1 MKNPFRKKTLTPRE
15 VFIRTFLDCIAPGV
29 VKFEVDHYIFG
40 NTYRCVWALREYPAS
55 TESQAILR
63 HLGEKSGVTLRI
75 YCRQVSPGEE
85 DRIIDNANKK
95 NKLDGSDPN
104 KLRQAVEAESNLRDV
119 AELVHKMHREHE
131 PLLHCAVYLEMTADS
146 MEHLRQLQTDV
157 LTELVRCKL
166 NVDKLLLRQKQGFY
180 CASPVGYNALGRE
193 FERVLPAGSVANL
206 YPFNYSGKT
215 DPNGFYIGK
224 DKYGSNIVVD
234 FDRRDSDKTSANI
247 LILGN
252 SGQGKSYLMKLLICN
267 LLEAGKSVVSL
278 DAEHELEELCD
289 KLGGCFIDLMA
300 GEKRINVLEVRC
312 WNEDT
317 EADESAPGAFR
328 KSTLLARHI
337 SFLKDFFR
345 AYKEFSDPQLDTIEI
360 MLSKLY
366 QKWGISEETDF
377 RQLKPEDYPILS
389 DLYALIN
396 DELVNYRKGSLYT
409 RELLQEVLLGL
420 HSLCV
425 GADAPFFN
433 GHTNISDDRFLVF
446 GVGGVLTA
454 ARSLRNALLFNVL
467 AYMSDRLLTAG
478 NTVAALDELYLWLS
492 NPVAIEY
499 IRNCLKRVRKRD
511 SALMMA
517 SQNLEDFDQEGVREM
532 TKPLFAIPPH
542 QFLFNPGSIDR
553 RFYMDMLQLDE
564 AEFELIRRARRGECL
579 FKCGAERYHLKVI
592 APDHIP
598 QDWFERVQ
606 RLFKSREK
614 TVSVEKTPF
623 HGRIQ
628 CSCGAACRSK
638 RSTSA
643 RYWLCMRHDG
653 DEAACPITQIPET
666 QIQQAFLRLYYNLKH
681 QGSCILPDLIANL
694 RSIRERKFL
703 WSVDVIELNRQI
715 AELTSQNQLL
725 TTLRES
731 GCVDPDIFIS
741 KSNKLTE
748 QLRAVK
754 QAKSRILNQDGD
766 DTIPCTQELITILK
780 RGPETLHDFDGELFG
795 QLIDKVIIE
804 SNTSLR
810 FRLKNGL
817 ELRESIERTVR

>member
-1 MKNPFRKKTLTPRE
+1 MKNPFHKKEISPQE
-15 VFIRTFLDCIAPGV
+15 AFIRSFLDCIAPGV

-146 MEHLRQLQTDV
+146 MEYLRQLQTDV

-224 DKYGSNIVVD
+224 DKYGSNIAVD

-267 LLEAGKSVVSL
+267 LLETGKSVVSL
-278 DAEHELEELCD
+278 DAEHELEELCG

-300 GEKRINVLEVRC
+300 GERRINVLEVRY

-317 EADESAPGAFR
+317 DMETDESAPEAFR

-345 AYKEFSDPQLDTIEI
+345 AYKDFSDPQLDTIEI
-360 MLSKLY
+360 MLSALY
-366 QKWGISEETDF
+366 KKWDISEETDF
-377 RQLKPEDYPILS
+377 RRLMPEDYPILS

-396 DELVNYRKGSLYT
+396 DELVNYRSGSLYT

-454 ARSLRNALLFNVL
+454 AKSLRNALLFNVL
-467 AYMSDRLLTAG
+467 AYMSDRLLTVG

-542 QFLFNPGSIDR
+542 QFLFNPGSIGR

-592 APDHIP
+592 APDH
-598 QDWFERVQ
+598 
-606 RLFKSREK
+606 K
-614 TVSVEKTPF
+614 
-623 HGRIQ
+623 
-628 CSCGAACRSK
+628 
-638 RSTSA
+638 
-643 RYWLCMRHDG
+643 
-653 DEAACPITQIPET
+653 
-666 QIQQAFLRLYYNLKH
+666 
-681 QGSCILPDLIANL
+681 
-694 RSIRERKFL
+694 
-703 WSVDVIELNRQI
+703 
-715 AELTSQNQLL
+715 
-725 TTLRES
+725 
-731 GCVDPDIFIS
+731 
-741 KSNKLTE
+741 
-748 QLRAVK
+748 AV
-754 QAKSRILNQDGD
+754 
-766 DTIPCTQELITILK
+766 
-780 RGPETLHDFDGELFG
+780 LFG
-795 QLIDKVIIE
+795 MAGGK
-804 SNTSLR
+804 
-810 FRLKNGL
+810 
-817 ELRESIERTVR
+817 

>member
-1 MKNPFRKKTLTPRE
+1 MKNPFHKKEISPQET
-15 VFIRTFLDCIAPGV
+15 FIHSFLDCIAPGV
-29 VKFEVDHYIFG
+29 VKFEVDQYIFG

-75 YCRQVSPGEE
+75 YCRQVSPSEE

-146 MEHLRQLQTDV
+146 AEHLRQLRTDV

-267 LLEAGKSVVSL
+267 LLEAGKSVISL
-278 DAEHELEELCD
+278 DAEHELEELCG

-312 WNEDT
+312 WDEGDT
-317 EADESAPGAFR
+317 SETDESAPEAFR

-366 QKWGISEETDF
+366 QKRSISEETDF
-377 RQLKPEDYPILS
+377 RQLAPEDYPILS
-389 DLYALIN
+389 DLYALMEA
-396 DELVNYRKGSLYT
+396 ELRHYQEGSLYT

-420 HSLCV
+420 HSLCM

-433 GHTNISDDRFLVF
+433 GHTNITGDRFLVF
-446 GVGGVLTA
+446 GVGGMLTA
-454 ARSLRNALLFNVL
+454 AKSLRNALLFNVL

-492 NPVAIEY
+492 NPAAIEY

-542 QFLFNPGSIDR
+542 QFLFNPGSIGR

-592 APDHIP
+592 APDH
-598 QDWFERVQ
+598 
-606 RLFKSREK
+606 K
-614 TVSVEKTPF
+614 
-623 HGRIQ
+623 
-628 CSCGAACRSK
+628 
-638 RSTSA
+638 
-643 RYWLCMRHDG
+643 
-653 DEAACPITQIPET
+653 
-666 QIQQAFLRLYYNLKH
+666 
-681 QGSCILPDLIANL
+681 
-694 RSIRERKFL
+694 
-703 WSVDVIELNRQI
+703 
-715 AELTSQNQLL
+715 
-725 TTLRES
+725 
-731 GCVDPDIFIS
+731 
-741 KSNKLTE
+741 
-748 QLRAVK
+748 AV
-754 QAKSRILNQDGD
+754 
-766 DTIPCTQELITILK
+766 
-780 RGPETLHDFDGELFG
+780 LFG
-795 QLIDKVIIE
+795 TAGGK
-804 SNTSLR
+804 
-810 FRLKNGL
+810 
-817 ELRESIERTVR
+817 

>member
-1 MKNPFRKKTLTPRE
+1 MRNPFRKKTPSPQE
-15 VFIRTFLDCIAPGV
+15 VFIRTYLDCIAPGV

-146 MEHLRQLQTDV
+146 AEHLRQLQTDV

-215 DPNGFYIGK
+215 DPNGFYFGK
-224 DKYGSNIVVD
+224 DKYGSNIAVD

-278 DAEHELEELCD
+278 DAEHELEELCG

-317 EADESAPGAFR
+317 EADESAPEAFR

-345 AYKEFSDPQLDTIEI
+345 AYKDFSDPQLDTIEI

-366 QKWGISEETDF
+366 RKWGISEETDF

-454 ARSLRNALLFNVL
+454 AKSLRNALLFNVL

-542 QFLFNPGSIDR
+542 QFLFNPGSIGR

-564 AEFELIRRARRGECL
+564 AEFELIRRTRRGECL

-592 APDHIP
+592 APDH
-598 QDWFERVQ
+598 
-606 RLFKSREK
+606 K
-614 TVSVEKTPF
+614 
-623 HGRIQ
+623 
-628 CSCGAACRSK
+628 
-638 RSTSA
+638 
-643 RYWLCMRHDG
+643 
-653 DEAACPITQIPET
+653 
-666 QIQQAFLRLYYNLKH
+666 
-681 QGSCILPDLIANL
+681 
-694 RSIRERKFL
+694 
-703 WSVDVIELNRQI
+703 
-715 AELTSQNQLL
+715 
-725 TTLRES
+725 
-731 GCVDPDIFIS
+731 
-741 KSNKLTE
+741 
-748 QLRAVK
+748 AV
-754 QAKSRILNQDGD
+754 
-766 DTIPCTQELITILK
+766 
-780 RGPETLHDFDGELFG
+780 LFG
-795 QLIDKVIIE
+795 TAGGK
-804 SNTSLR
+804 
-810 FRLKNGL
+810 
-817 ELRESIERTVR
+817 

>member
-1 MKNPFRKKTLTPRE
+1 MKKPFHKKEISPQET
-15 VFIRTFLDCIAPGV
+15 FIRSFLDCIAPGV

-146 MEHLRQLQTDV
+146 MEYLRQLQTDV

-278 DAEHELEELCD
+278 DAEHELEELCG

-317 EADESAPGAFR
+317 EADESAPEAFR

-345 AYKEFSDPQLDTIEI
+345 AYKDFSDPQLDTIEI
-360 MLSKLY
+360 MLSALY

-377 RQLKPEDYPILS
+377 RRLMPEDYPILS

-396 DELVNYRKGSLYT
+396 NELVNYRNGSLYT

-454 ARSLRNALLFNVL
+454 AKSLRNALLFNVL

-542 QFLFNPGSIDR
+542 QFLFNPGSIGR

-564 AEFELIRRARRGECL
+564 AEFELIQRARRGECL

-592 APDHIP
+592 APDH
-598 QDWFERVQ
+598 
-606 RLFKSREK
+606 K
-614 TVSVEKTPF
+614 
-623 HGRIQ
+623 
-628 CSCGAACRSK
+628 
-638 RSTSA
+638 
-643 RYWLCMRHDG
+643 
-653 DEAACPITQIPET
+653 
-666 QIQQAFLRLYYNLKH
+666 
-681 QGSCILPDLIANL
+681 
-694 RSIRERKFL
+694 
-703 WSVDVIELNRQI
+703 
-715 AELTSQNQLL
+715 
-725 TTLRES
+725 
-731 GCVDPDIFIS
+731 
-741 KSNKLTE
+741 
-748 QLRAVK
+748 AV
-754 QAKSRILNQDGD
+754 
-766 DTIPCTQELITILK
+766 
-780 RGPETLHDFDGELFG
+780 LFG
-795 QLIDKVIIE
+795 TAGGK
-804 SNTSLR
+804 
-810 FRLKNGL
+810 
-817 ELRESIERTVR
+817 

>member
-1 MKNPFRKKTLTPRE
+1 MKNPFHKKEISPQE
-15 VFIRTFLDCIAPGV
+15 AFIRSFLDCIAPGV

-131 PLLHCAVYLEMTADS
+131 PLLHCTVYLEMTADS
-146 MEHLRQLQTDV
+146 MEYLRQLQTDV

-166 NVDKLLLRQKQGFY
+166 NVDKLLLRQKHGFY

-267 LLEAGKSVVSL
+267 LLEVGKSVISL
-278 DAEHELEELCD
+278 DAEHELEELCGN
-289 KLGGCFIDLMA
+289 LNGCFVDLMA

-317 EADESAPGAFR
+317 EADESAPEAFR

-345 AYKEFSDPQLDTIEI
+345 AYKDFSDPQLDTIEI
-360 MLSKLY
+360 MLSALY

-377 RQLKPEDYPILS
+377 RRLMPEDYPILS

-396 DELVNYRKGSLYT
+396 DELVNYRNGSLYT
-409 RELLQEVLLGL
+409 RELLQEALLGL

-433 GHTNISDDRFLVF
+433 GHTNISDDRLLVF

-492 NPVAIEY
+492 NPIAIEY

-542 QFLFNPGSIDR
+542 QFLFNPGSIGK

-564 AEFELIRRARRGECL
+564 AEFELIQHARRGECL

-592 APDHIP
+592 APDH
-598 QDWFERVQ
+598 
-606 RLFKSREK
+606 K
-614 TVSVEKTPF
+614 
-623 HGRIQ
+623 
-628 CSCGAACRSK
+628 
-638 RSTSA
+638 
-643 RYWLCMRHDG
+643 
-653 DEAACPITQIPET
+653 
-666 QIQQAFLRLYYNLKH
+666 
-681 QGSCILPDLIANL
+681 
-694 RSIRERKFL
+694 
-703 WSVDVIELNRQI
+703 
-715 AELTSQNQLL
+715 
-725 TTLRES
+725 
-731 GCVDPDIFIS
+731 
-741 KSNKLTE
+741 
-748 QLRAVK
+748 AV
-754 QAKSRILNQDGD
+754 
-766 DTIPCTQELITILK
+766 
-780 RGPETLHDFDGELFG
+780 LFG
-795 QLIDKVIIE
+795 TAGGK
-804 SNTSLR
+804 
-810 FRLKNGL
+810 
-817 ELRESIERTVR
+817 

>member
-1 MKNPFRKKTLTPRE
+1 MKNPFSKKAPSQQEAFL
-15 VFIRTFLDCIAPGV
+15 RTYLDCIAPGV

-146 MEHLRQLQTDV
+146 MGHLRQLQTDV

-224 DKYGSNIVVD
+224 DKYGSNIAVD

-278 DAEHELEELCD
+278 DAEHELEELCG

-317 EADESAPGAFR
+317 DMETDESAPGAFR

-345 AYKEFSDPQLDTIEI
+345 AYKDFSDPQLDTIEI
-360 MLSKLY
+360 MLSKMY
-366 QKWGISEETDF
+366 RKWGISEETDF
-377 RQLKPEDYPILS
+377 RQLKPGDYPILS

-396 DELVNYRKGSLYT
+396 NELVNYRNGSLYT

-454 ARSLRNALLFNVL
+454 AKSLRNALLFNVL
-467 AYMSDRLLTAG
+467 AYMSDRLLTVG

-492 NPVAIEY
+492 NPIAIEY

-542 QFLFNPGSIDR
+542 QFLFNPGSIGK

-564 AEFELIRRARRGECL
+564 AEFELIRRTRRGECL

-592 APDHIP
+592 APDH
-598 QDWFERVQ
+598 
-606 RLFKSREK
+606 K
-614 TVSVEKTPF
+614 
-623 HGRIQ
+623 
-628 CSCGAACRSK
+628 
-638 RSTSA
+638 
-643 RYWLCMRHDG
+643 
-653 DEAACPITQIPET
+653 
-666 QIQQAFLRLYYNLKH
+666 
-681 QGSCILPDLIANL
+681 
-694 RSIRERKFL
+694 
-703 WSVDVIELNRQI
+703 
-715 AELTSQNQLL
+715 
-725 TTLRES
+725 
-731 GCVDPDIFIS
+731 
-741 KSNKLTE
+741 
-748 QLRAVK
+748 AV
-754 QAKSRILNQDGD
+754 
-766 DTIPCTQELITILK
+766 
-780 RGPETLHDFDGELFG
+780 LFG
-795 QLIDKVIIE
+795 TAGGK
-804 SNTSLR
+804 
-810 FRLKNGL
+810 
-817 ELRESIERTVR
+817 

>member
-1 MKNPFRKKTLTPRE
+1 M
-15 VFIRTFLDCIAPGV
+15 
-29 VKFEVDHYIFG
+29 
-40 NTYRCVWALREYPAS
+40 
-55 TESQAILR
+55 
-63 HLGEKSGVTLRI
+63 GEKSGVTLGI

-146 MEHLRQLQTDV
+146 AEHLRQLQTDV
-157 LTELVRCKL
+157 LTELVRYML

-278 DAEHELEELCD
+278 DAEHELEELCG
-289 KLGGCFIDLMA
+289 KLGGCFIDLMG

-312 WNEDT
+312 WDEDT
-317 EADESAPGAFR
+317 EAGESAPEAFC

-345 AYKEFSDPQLDTIEI
+345 AYKDFSDPQLDTIEI
-360 MLSKLY
+360 MLSALY
-366 QKWGISEETDF
+366 KKWGISEETDF
-377 RQLKPEDYPILS
+377 RRLMPEDYPILS

-396 DELVNYRKGSLYT
+396 GELVNYRSGSLYT

-454 ARSLRNALLFNVL
+454 AKSLRNALLFNVL

-542 QFLFNPGSIDR
+542 QFLFNPGSIGK

-564 AEFELIRRARRGECL
+564 AEFELIQHARRGECL

-592 APDHIP
+592 APDH
-598 QDWFERVQ
+598 
-606 RLFKSREK
+606 K
-614 TVSVEKTPF
+614 
-623 HGRIQ
+623 
-628 CSCGAACRSK
+628 
-638 RSTSA
+638 
-643 RYWLCMRHDG
+643 
-653 DEAACPITQIPET
+653 
-666 QIQQAFLRLYYNLKH
+666 
-681 QGSCILPDLIANL
+681 
-694 RSIRERKFL
+694 
-703 WSVDVIELNRQI
+703 
-715 AELTSQNQLL
+715 
-725 TTLRES
+725 
-731 GCVDPDIFIS
+731 
-741 KSNKLTE
+741 
-748 QLRAVK
+748 AV
-754 QAKSRILNQDGD
+754 
-766 DTIPCTQELITILK
+766 
-780 RGPETLHDFDGELFG
+780 LFG
-795 QLIDKVIIE
+795 TAGGK
-804 SNTSLR
+804 
-810 FRLKNGL
+810 
-817 ELRESIERTVR
+817 

>member
-1 MKNPFRKKTLTPRE
+1 MKNPFHKKEISPQE
-15 VFIRTFLDCIAPGV
+15 AFIRSFLDCIAPGV

-95 NKLDGSDPN
+95 NKLDGADPN

-119 AELVHKMHREHE
+119 AELVHKMHRENE

-146 MEHLRQLQTDV
+146 MERLRQLQTDV

-224 DKYGSNIVVD
+224 DKYGSNIAVD

-278 DAEHELEELCD
+278 DAEHELEELCG
-289 KLGGCFIDLMA
+289 KLGGCFIDLMG

-317 EADESAPGAFR
+317 EADESAPEAFR

-345 AYKEFSDPQLDTIEI
+345 AYKDFSDPQLDTIEI
-360 MLSKLY
+360 MLSALY
-366 QKWGISEETDF
+366 KKWGISEETDF
-377 RQLKPEDYPILS
+377 RQLKPGDYPVLS

-396 DELVNYRKGSLYT
+396 NELVNYRNGSLYT

-454 ARSLRNALLFNVL
+454 AKSLRNALLFNVL

-542 QFLFNPGSIDR
+542 QFLFNPGSIGR

-592 APDHIP
+592 APDH
-598 QDWFERVQ
+598 
-606 RLFKSREK
+606 K
-614 TVSVEKTPF
+614 
-623 HGRIQ
+623 
-628 CSCGAACRSK
+628 
-638 RSTSA
+638 
-643 RYWLCMRHDG
+643 
-653 DEAACPITQIPET
+653 
-666 QIQQAFLRLYYNLKH
+666 
-681 QGSCILPDLIANL
+681 
-694 RSIRERKFL
+694 
-703 WSVDVIELNRQI
+703 
-715 AELTSQNQLL
+715 
-725 TTLRES
+725 
-731 GCVDPDIFIS
+731 
-741 KSNKLTE
+741 
-748 QLRAVK
+748 AV
-754 QAKSRILNQDGD
+754 
-766 DTIPCTQELITILK
+766 
-780 RGPETLHDFDGELFG
+780 LFG
-795 QLIDKVIIE
+795 TAGGK
-804 SNTSLR
+804 
-810 FRLKNGL
+810 
-817 ELRESIERTVR
+817 

>member
-1 MKNPFRKKTLTPRE
+1 MKNPFHKKEISPQE
-15 VFIRTFLDCIAPGV
+15 AFIRSFLDCIAPGV

-146 MEHLRQLQTDV
+146 MEYLRQLQTDV

-267 LLEAGKSVVSL
+267 LLETGKSVVSL
-278 DAEHELEELCD
+278 DAEHELEDLCG

-317 EADESAPGAFR
+317 EADESAPEAFR

-345 AYKEFSDPQLDTIEI
+345 AYKDFSDPQLDTIEI
-360 MLSKLY
+360 MLSALY

-377 RQLKPEDYPILS
+377 HQLKSGDYPVLS

-396 DELVNYRKGSLYT
+396 NELVNYRNGSLYT

-454 ARSLRNALLFNVL
+454 AKSLRNALLFNVL

-492 NPVAIEY
+492 NPIAIEY

-517 SQNLEDFDQEGVREM
+517 SQNLEDFDQESVREM

-542 QFLFNPGSIDR
+542 QFLFNPGSIGR

-564 AEFELIRRARRGECL
+564 AEFELIQHARRGECL

-592 APDHIP
+592 APDH
-598 QDWFERVQ
+598 
-606 RLFKSREK
+606 K
-614 TVSVEKTPF
+614 
-623 HGRIQ
+623 
-628 CSCGAACRSK
+628 
-638 RSTSA
+638 
-643 RYWLCMRHDG
+643 
-653 DEAACPITQIPET
+653 
-666 QIQQAFLRLYYNLKH
+666 
-681 QGSCILPDLIANL
+681 
-694 RSIRERKFL
+694 
-703 WSVDVIELNRQI
+703 
-715 AELTSQNQLL
+715 
-725 TTLRES
+725 
-731 GCVDPDIFIS
+731 
-741 KSNKLTE
+741 
-748 QLRAVK
+748 AV
-754 QAKSRILNQDGD
+754 
-766 DTIPCTQELITILK
+766 
-780 RGPETLHDFDGELFG
+780 LFG
-795 QLIDKVIIE
+795 MAGGK
-804 SNTSLR
+804 
-810 FRLKNGL
+810 
-817 ELRESIERTVR
+817 

>member
-1 MKNPFRKKTLTPRE
+1 MALFKKKQRADPETEKLKS
-15 VFIRTFLDCIAPGV
+15 FLDMIAPSL
-29 VKFEVDHYIFG
+29 VKFEFDRYFCG
-40 NTYRCVWALREYPAS
+40 NSIRCVWALREYPTA
-55 TESQAILR
+55 TDDQAILR
-63 HLGEKSGVTLRI
+63 HLGEMHGVTLHVYTRI
-75 YCRQVSPGEE
+75 VTPLEE
-85 DRIIDNANKK
+85 SRIVHNAEIRNRMKR
-95 NKLDGSDPN
+95 NSTQN
-104 KLRQAVEAESNLRDV
+104 IQQAVEAESNLQDV
-119 AELVHKMHREHE
+119 KTLVGSMHRNKES
-131 PLLHCAVYLEMTADS
+131 LMHCAVY
-146 MEHLRQLQTDV
+146 MELIASDQTEFEILQNQVTV
-157 LTELVRCKL
+157 ELTRAKL
-166 NVDKLLLRQKQGFY
+166 NVDKLKLRQQQGF
-180 CASPVGYNALGRE
+180 CCVSPCGYNAFGTE
-193 FERVLPAGSVANL
+193 YERVLPAGSVANL
-206 YPFNYSGKT
+206 FPFNYSGKT
-215 DPNGFYIGK
+215 DRKGFYIGK
-224 DKYGSNIVVD
+224 DKCGSNIVVD
-234 FDRRDSDKTSANI
+234 FDQRDEDKTSANI

-278 DAEHELEELCD
+278 DAEHELEELCG

-317 EADESAPGAFR
+317 EADESAPEAFR

-345 AYKEFSDPQLDTIEI
+345 AYKDFSDPQLDTIEI
-360 MLSKLY
+360 MLSALY
-366 QKWGISEETDF
+366 KKWGISEETDF
-377 RQLKPEDYPILS
+377 RQLKPGDYPVLS

-396 DELVNYRKGSLYT
+396 NELVNYRNGSLYT

-454 ARSLRNALLFNVL
+454 AKSLRNALLFNVL

-542 QFLFNPGSIDR
+542 QFLFNPGSIGR

-592 APDHIP
+592 APDH
-598 QDWFERVQ
+598 
-606 RLFKSREK
+606 K
-614 TVSVEKTPF
+614 
-623 HGRIQ
+623 
-628 CSCGAACRSK
+628 
-638 RSTSA
+638 
-643 RYWLCMRHDG
+643 
-653 DEAACPITQIPET
+653 
-666 QIQQAFLRLYYNLKH
+666 
-681 QGSCILPDLIANL
+681 
-694 RSIRERKFL
+694 
-703 WSVDVIELNRQI
+703 
-715 AELTSQNQLL
+715 
-725 TTLRES
+725 
-731 GCVDPDIFIS
+731 
-741 KSNKLTE
+741 
-748 QLRAVK
+748 AV
-754 QAKSRILNQDGD
+754 
-766 DTIPCTQELITILK
+766 
-780 RGPETLHDFDGELFG
+780 LFG
-795 QLIDKVIIE
+795 TAGGK
-804 SNTSLR
+804 
-810 FRLKNGL
+810 
-817 ELRESIERTVR
+817 

>member
-1 MKNPFRKKTLTPRE
+1 MKKPFHKKEISPQET
-15 VFIRTFLDCIAPGV
+15 FIRSFLDCIAPGV

-75 YCRQVSPGEE
+75 YCRQVSPSEE

-146 MEHLRQLQTDV
+146 MGHLRQLQTDV

-267 LLEAGKSVVSL
+267 LLETGKSVVSL
-278 DAEHELEELCD
+278 DAEHELEELCG

-317 EADESAPGAFR
+317 DMETDESAPEAFR

-345 AYKEFSDPQLDTIEI
+345 AYKDFSAPQLDTIEI
-360 MLSKLY
+360 MLSKMY
-366 QKWGISEETDF
+366 RKWGISEETDF
-377 RQLKPEDYPILS
+377 RQLKPGDYPVLS

-396 DELVNYRKGSLYT
+396 GELVNYRSGSLYT

-454 ARSLRNALLFNVL
+454 AKSLRNALLFNVL

-542 QFLFNPGSIDR
+542 QFLFNPGSIGR

-592 APDHIP
+592 APDH
-598 QDWFERVQ
+598 
-606 RLFKSREK
+606 K
-614 TVSVEKTPF
+614 
-623 HGRIQ
+623 
-628 CSCGAACRSK
+628 
-638 RSTSA
+638 
-643 RYWLCMRHDG
+643 
-653 DEAACPITQIPET
+653 
-666 QIQQAFLRLYYNLKH
+666 
-681 QGSCILPDLIANL
+681 
-694 RSIRERKFL
+694 
-703 WSVDVIELNRQI
+703 
-715 AELTSQNQLL
+715 
-725 TTLRES
+725 
-731 GCVDPDIFIS
+731 
-741 KSNKLTE
+741 
-748 QLRAVK
+748 AV
-754 QAKSRILNQDGD
+754 
-766 DTIPCTQELITILK
+766 
-780 RGPETLHDFDGELFG
+780 LFG
-795 QLIDKVIIE
+795 TAGGK
-804 SNTSLR
+804 
-810 FRLKNGL
+810 
-817 ELRESIERTVR
+817 

>member
-1 MKNPFRKKTLTPRE
+1 MKNPFHKKEISPQET
-15 VFIRTFLDCIAPGV
+15 FIRSFLDCIAPGV

-131 PLLHCAVYLEMTADS
+131 PLLHCTVYLEMTADS
-146 MEHLRQLQTDV
+146 MEYLRQLQTDV

-166 NVDKLLLRQKQGFY
+166 NVDKLLLRQKHGFY

-267 LLEAGKSVVSL
+267 LLEVGKSVISL
-278 DAEHELEELCD
+278 DAEHELEELCGN
-289 KLGGCFIDLMA
+289 LNGCFVDLMA

-317 EADESAPGAFR
+317 EADESAPEAFR

-345 AYKEFSDPQLDTIEI
+345 AYKDFSDPQLDTIEI
-360 MLSKLY
+360 MLSALY

-377 RQLKPEDYPILS
+377 RRLMPEDYPILS

-396 DELVNYRKGSLYT
+396 DELVNYRNGSLYT
-409 RELLQEVLLGL
+409 RELLQEALLGL

-433 GHTNISDDRFLVF
+433 GHTNISDDRLLVF

-492 NPVAIEY
+492 NPIAIEY

-542 QFLFNPGSIDR
+542 QFLFNPGSIGK

-564 AEFELIRRARRGECL
+564 AEFDLIQHARRGECL
-579 FKCGAERYHLKVI
+579 FKCGMERYHLEVK
-592 APDHIP
+592 APP
-598 QDWFERVQ
+598 Y
-606 RLFKSREK
+606 K
-614 TVSVEKTPF
+614 
-623 HGRIQ
+623 
-628 CSCGAACRSK
+628 AA
-638 RSTSA
+638 
-643 RYWLCMRHDG
+643 
-653 DEAACPITQIPET
+653 
-666 QIQQAFLRLYYNLKH
+666 
-681 QGSCILPDLIANL
+681 
-694 RSIRERKFL
+694 
-703 WSVDVIELNRQI
+703 
-715 AELTSQNQLL
+715 
-725 TTLRES
+725 
-731 GCVDPDIFIS
+731 
-741 KSNKLTE
+741 
-748 QLRAVK
+748 
-754 QAKSRILNQDGD
+754 
-766 DTIPCTQELITILK
+766 
-780 RGPETLHDFDGELFG
+780 LFG
-795 QLIDKVIIE
+795 TKGG
-804 SNTSLR
+804 
-810 FRLKNGL
+810 K
-817 ELRESIERTVR
+817 

>member
-15 VFIRTFLDCIAPGV
+15 VFIRSFLDCIAPGV

-146 MEHLRQLQTDV
+146 MEYLRQLQTDV

-224 DKYGSNIVVD
+224 DKYGSNIAVD

-278 DAEHELEELCD
+278 DAEHELEELCG

-317 EADESAPGAFR
+317 DMETDESAPEAFR
-328 KSTLLARHI
+328 KSTLLARHV

-345 AYKEFSDPQLDTIEI
+345 AYKDFSDPQLDTIEI

-366 QKWGISEETDF
+366 RKWGISEETDL
-377 RQLKPEDYPILS
+377 RQLKPGDYPVLS

-396 DELVNYRKGSLYT
+396 NELVNYRNGSLYT

-454 ARSLRNALLFNVL
+454 AKSLRNALLFNVL

-542 QFLFNPGSIDR
+542 QFLFNPGSIGK

-592 APDHIP
+592 APDH
-598 QDWFERVQ
+598 
-606 RLFKSREK
+606 K
-614 TVSVEKTPF
+614 
-623 HGRIQ
+623 
-628 CSCGAACRSK
+628 
-638 RSTSA
+638 
-643 RYWLCMRHDG
+643 
-653 DEAACPITQIPET
+653 
-666 QIQQAFLRLYYNLKH
+666 
-681 QGSCILPDLIANL
+681 
-694 RSIRERKFL
+694 
-703 WSVDVIELNRQI
+703 
-715 AELTSQNQLL
+715 
-725 TTLRES
+725 
-731 GCVDPDIFIS
+731 
-741 KSNKLTE
+741 
-748 QLRAVK
+748 AV
-754 QAKSRILNQDGD
+754 
-766 DTIPCTQELITILK
+766 
-780 RGPETLHDFDGELFG
+780 LFG
-795 QLIDKVIIE
+795 TAGGK
-804 SNTSLR
+804 
-810 FRLKNGL
+810 
-817 ELRESIERTVR
+817 

>member
-1 MKNPFRKKTLTPRE
+1 MKNPFRKKEPTPRE
-15 VFIRTFLDCIAPGV
+15 AFLRTYLDCIAPGV

-40 NTYRCVWALREYPAS
+40 STYRCVWALREYPAS
-55 TESQAILR
+55 TEAQAILR

-104 KLRQAVEAESNLRDV
+104 KLRQTVEAESNLRDV

-146 MEHLRQLQTDV
+146 MEGLKRLQTDV

-166 NVDKLLLRQKQGFY
+166 NVDKLLLRQKQGF
-180 CASPVGYNALGRE
+180 CCVSPVGHNALGRE

-215 DPNGFYIGK
+215 DPNGIYIGK

-234 FDRRDSDKTSANI
+234 FDRRESDKTSANI

-267 LLEAGKSVVSL
+267 LLEAGKSVISL
-278 DAEHELEELCD
+278 DAEHELEELCGN
-289 KLGGCFIDLMA
+289 LGGCFIDLMA

-312 WNEDT
+312 WDEGDT
-317 EADESAPGAFR
+317 SETDESVPEAFR

-366 QKWGISEETDF
+366 QKWGITEETDF
-377 RQLKPEDYPILS
+377 RQLAPEDYPILS
-389 DLYALIN
+389 DLYALMEE
-396 DELVNYRKGSLYT
+396 ELRHYQAGSLYT

-420 HSLCV
+420 HSPCM

-433 GHTNISDDRFLVF
+433 GHTNITGDRFLVF
-446 GVGGVLTA
+446 GVGGMLTA
-454 ARSLRNALLFNVL
+454 AKSLRNALLFNVL
-467 AYMSDRLLTAG
+467 AYMSDRLLTTG

-511 SALMMA
+511 SALLMA

-542 QFLFNPGSIDR
+542 QFLFNPGSIGR

-564 AEFELIRRARRGECL
+564 AEFELIRHARRGECL
-579 FKCGAERYHLKVI
+579 FKCGAERYLLEVK
-592 APDHIP
+592 APPH
-598 QDWFERVQ
+598 
-606 RLFKSREK
+606 K
-614 TVSVEKTPF
+614 
-623 HGRIQ
+623 
-628 CSCGAACRSK
+628 AA
-638 RSTSA
+638 
-643 RYWLCMRHDG
+643 
-653 DEAACPITQIPET
+653 
-666 QIQQAFLRLYYNLKH
+666 
-681 QGSCILPDLIANL
+681 
-694 RSIRERKFL
+694 
-703 WSVDVIELNRQI
+703 
-715 AELTSQNQLL
+715 
-725 TTLRES
+725 
-731 GCVDPDIFIS
+731 
-741 KSNKLTE
+741 
-748 QLRAVK
+748 
-754 QAKSRILNQDGD
+754 
-766 DTIPCTQELITILK
+766 
-780 RGPETLHDFDGELFG
+780 LFG
-795 QLIDKVIIE
+795 
-804 SNTSLR
+804 TAGGR
-810 FRLKNGL
+810 
-817 ELRESIERTVR
+817 

>member
-1 MKNPFRKKTLTPRE
+1 MKNPFHKKEISPQE
-15 VFIRTFLDCIAPGV
+15 AFIRSFLDCIAPGV

-157 LTELVRCKL
+157 LTELVHCKL

-278 DAEHELEELCD
+278 DAEHELEELCG

-317 EADESAPGAFR
+317 DMETDESAPEAFR

-345 AYKEFSDPQLDTIEI
+345 AYKDFSDPQLDTIEI
-360 MLSKLY
+360 MLSELY
-366 QKWGISEETDF
+366 RKWGISEETDF

-396 DELVNYRKGSLYT
+396 NELVNYRNGSLYT

-454 ARSLRNALLFNVL
+454 AKSLRNALLFNVL

-542 QFLFNPGSIDR
+542 QFLFNPGSIGK

-564 AEFELIRRARRGECL
+564 AEFELIQHARRGECL
-579 FKCGAERYHLKVI
+579 FKCGAERYHLKVK
-592 APDHIP
+592 APPH
-598 QDWFERVQ
+598 
-606 RLFKSREK
+606 K
-614 TVSVEKTPF
+614 
-623 HGRIQ
+623 
-628 CSCGAACRSK
+628 AA
-638 RSTSA
+638 
-643 RYWLCMRHDG
+643 
-653 DEAACPITQIPET
+653 
-666 QIQQAFLRLYYNLKH
+666 
-681 QGSCILPDLIANL
+681 
-694 RSIRERKFL
+694 
-703 WSVDVIELNRQI
+703 
-715 AELTSQNQLL
+715 
-725 TTLRES
+725 
-731 GCVDPDIFIS
+731 
-741 KSNKLTE
+741 
-748 QLRAVK
+748 
-754 QAKSRILNQDGD
+754 
-766 DTIPCTQELITILK
+766 
-780 RGPETLHDFDGELFG
+780 LFG
-795 QLIDKVIIE
+795 TKGG
-804 SNTSLR
+804 
-810 FRLKNGL
+810 K
-817 ELRESIERTVR
+817 

>member
-1 MKNPFRKKTLTPRE
+1 MKNPFRKKALAPRE
-15 VFIRTFLDCIAPGV
+15 VFIRTYLDSIAPGV

-75 YCRQVSPGEE
+75 YCRQVSPSEE

-146 MEHLRQLQTDV
+146 AEHLRQLQTDV

-267 LLEAGKSVVSL
+267 LLEAGKSVISL
-278 DAEHELEELCD
+278 DAEHELEELCGN
-289 KLGGCFIDLMA
+289 LNGCFVDLMA
-300 GEKRINVLEVRC
+300 GERRINVLEVRC

-317 EADESAPGAFR
+317 EADESAPEAFR

-345 AYKEFSDPQLDTIEI
+345 AYKDFSDPQLDTIEI
-360 MLSKLY
+360 MLSALY
-366 QKWGISEETDF
+366 KKWGISEETDF
-377 RQLKPEDYPILS
+377 RRLTPEDYPILS

-396 DELVNYRKGSLYT
+396 NELVNYRNGSLYT

-454 ARSLRNALLFNVL
+454 AKSLRNALLFNVL
-467 AYMSDRLLTAG
+467 AYMSDRLLTVG

-492 NPVAIEY
+492 SPIAIEY

-511 SALMMA
+511 SALIMA

-542 QFLFNPGSIDR
+542 QFLFNPGSIGR

-564 AEFELIRRARRGECL
+564 AEFELIQHARRGECL

-592 APDHIP
+592 APDH
-598 QDWFERVQ
+598 
-606 RLFKSREK
+606 K
-614 TVSVEKTPF
+614 
-623 HGRIQ
+623 
-628 CSCGAACRSK
+628 
-638 RSTSA
+638 
-643 RYWLCMRHDG
+643 
-653 DEAACPITQIPET
+653 
-666 QIQQAFLRLYYNLKH
+666 
-681 QGSCILPDLIANL
+681 
-694 RSIRERKFL
+694 
-703 WSVDVIELNRQI
+703 
-715 AELTSQNQLL
+715 
-725 TTLRES
+725 
-731 GCVDPDIFIS
+731 
-741 KSNKLTE
+741 
-748 QLRAVK
+748 AV
-754 QAKSRILNQDGD
+754 
-766 DTIPCTQELITILK
+766 
-780 RGPETLHDFDGELFG
+780 LFG
-795 QLIDKVIIE
+795 TAGGK
-804 SNTSLR
+804 
-810 FRLKNGL
+810 
-817 ELRESIERTVR
+817 

>member
-1 MKNPFRKKTLTPRE
+1 MKNLFRKRTPTPQE
-15 VFIRTFLDCIAPGV
+15 VFIRTYLDSIAPGV

-278 DAEHELEELCD
+278 DAEHELEELCG

-317 EADESAPGAFR
+317 DMETDESAPEAFR

-345 AYKEFSDPQLDTIEI
+345 AYKDFSDPQLDTIEI
-360 MLSKLY
+360 MLSELY
-366 QKWGISEETDF
+366 RKWGISEETDF

-396 DELVNYRKGSLYT
+396 NELVNYRNGSLYT

-454 ARSLRNALLFNVL
+454 AKSLRNALLFNVL

-492 NPVAIEY
+492 NSVAIEY

-511 SALMMA
+511 SALLMA

-542 QFLFNPGSIDR
+542 QFLFNPGFIGK

-564 AEFELIRRARRGECL
+564 AEFELIQHARRGECL
-579 FKCGAERYHLKVI
+579 FKCGMERYHLEVK
-592 APDHIP
+592 APP
-598 QDWFERVQ
+598 Y
-606 RLFKSREK
+606 K
-614 TVSVEKTPF
+614 
-623 HGRIQ
+623 
-628 CSCGAACRSK
+628 AA
-638 RSTSA
+638 
-643 RYWLCMRHDG
+643 
-653 DEAACPITQIPET
+653 
-666 QIQQAFLRLYYNLKH
+666 
-681 QGSCILPDLIANL
+681 
-694 RSIRERKFL
+694 
-703 WSVDVIELNRQI
+703 
-715 AELTSQNQLL
+715 
-725 TTLRES
+725 
-731 GCVDPDIFIS
+731 
-741 KSNKLTE
+741 
-748 QLRAVK
+748 
-754 QAKSRILNQDGD
+754 
-766 DTIPCTQELITILK
+766 
-780 RGPETLHDFDGELFG
+780 LFG
-795 QLIDKVIIE
+795 TKGG
-804 SNTSLR
+804 
-810 FRLKNGL
+810 K
-817 ELRESIERTVR
+817 

>member
-1 MKNPFRKKTLTPRE
+1 MKNPFHKKEISPQET
-15 VFIRTFLDCIAPGV
+15 FIRSFLDCIAPGV

-40 NTYRCVWALREYPAS
+40 NPYRCVWALREYPAS

-146 MEHLRQLQTDV
+146 AEHLRQLQTDV

-224 DKYGSNIVVD
+224 DKYGSNIAVD

-267 LLEAGKSVVSL
+267 LLEAGKSVISL
-278 DAEHELEELCD
+278 DAEHELEELCG
-289 KLGGCFIDLMA
+289 KLGGCFIDLMG

-317 EADESAPGAFR
+317 DMETDESAPEAFR

-345 AYKEFSDPQLDTIEI
+345 AYKDFSDPQLDTIEI
-360 MLSKLY
+360 MLSKMY
-366 QKWGISEETDF
+366 RKWGISEETDF
-377 RQLKPEDYPILS
+377 RQLKPGDYPVLS

-396 DELVNYRKGSLYT
+396 NELVNYRNGSLYT

-446 GVGGVLTA
+446 GVGSVLTA
-454 ARSLRNALLFNVL
+454 AKSLRNALLFNVL

-542 QFLFNPGSIDR
+542 QFLFNPGSIGK

-592 APDHIP
+592 APDH
-598 QDWFERVQ
+598 
-606 RLFKSREK
+606 K
-614 TVSVEKTPF
+614 
-623 HGRIQ
+623 
-628 CSCGAACRSK
+628 
-638 RSTSA
+638 
-643 RYWLCMRHDG
+643 
-653 DEAACPITQIPET
+653 
-666 QIQQAFLRLYYNLKH
+666 
-681 QGSCILPDLIANL
+681 
-694 RSIRERKFL
+694 
-703 WSVDVIELNRQI
+703 
-715 AELTSQNQLL
+715 
-725 TTLRES
+725 
-731 GCVDPDIFIS
+731 
-741 KSNKLTE
+741 
-748 QLRAVK
+748 AV
-754 QAKSRILNQDGD
+754 
-766 DTIPCTQELITILK
+766 
-780 RGPETLHDFDGELFG
+780 LFG
-795 QLIDKVIIE
+795 TAGGK
-804 SNTSLR
+804 
-810 FRLKNGL
+810 
-817 ELRESIERTVR
+817 

>member
-1 MKNPFRKKTLTPRE
+1 MKNPFHKKEISPQE
-15 VFIRTFLDCIAPGV
+15 AFIRSFLDCIAPGV

-146 MEHLRQLQTDV
+146 MEYLRQLQTDV

-215 DPNGFYIGK
+215 DPNGFYFGK
-224 DKYGSNIVVD
+224 DKYGSNIAVD

-267 LLEAGKSVVSL
+267 LLEAGKSVISL
-278 DAEHELEELCD
+278 DAEHELEELCG

-300 GEKRINVLEVRC
+300 GEKRINVPEVRC

-317 EADESAPGAFR
+317 EADESAPEAFR

-345 AYKEFSDPQLDTIEI
+345 AYKDFSDPQLDTIEI
-360 MLSKLY
+360 MLSKMY
-366 QKWGISEETDF
+366 RKWGISEETDF
-377 RQLKPEDYPILS
+377 RQLKPGDYPVLS

-492 NPVAIEY
+492 NPIAIEY

-542 QFLFNPGSIDR
+542 QFLFNPGSIGK

-592 APDHIP
+592 APDH
-598 QDWFERVQ
+598 
-606 RLFKSREK
+606 K
-614 TVSVEKTPF
+614 
-623 HGRIQ
+623 
-628 CSCGAACRSK
+628 
-638 RSTSA
+638 
-643 RYWLCMRHDG
+643 
-653 DEAACPITQIPET
+653 
-666 QIQQAFLRLYYNLKH
+666 
-681 QGSCILPDLIANL
+681 
-694 RSIRERKFL
+694 
-703 WSVDVIELNRQI
+703 
-715 AELTSQNQLL
+715 
-725 TTLRES
+725 
-731 GCVDPDIFIS
+731 
-741 KSNKLTE
+741 
-748 QLRAVK
+748 AV
-754 QAKSRILNQDGD
+754 
-766 DTIPCTQELITILK
+766 
-780 RGPETLHDFDGELFG
+780 LFG
-795 QLIDKVIIE
+795 TAGGK
-804 SNTSLR
+804 
-810 FRLKNGL
+810 
-817 ELRESIERTVR
+817 

>member
-1 MKNPFRKKTLTPRE
+1 MKKRFHKKEISPQE
-15 VFIRTFLDCIAPGV
+15 AFIRSFLDCIAPGV

-40 NTYRCVWALREYPAS
+40 NTYRSVWALREYPAS

-95 NKLDGSDPN
+95 NKLGGSDPN

-146 MEHLRQLQTDV
+146 AEHLRQLQTDV

-278 DAEHELEELCD
+278 DAEHELEELCG

-317 EADESAPGAFR
+317 DMETDESAPEAFR

-345 AYKEFSDPQLDTIEI
+345 AYKDFSDPQLDTIEI
-360 MLSKLY
+360 MLSALY
-366 QKWGISEETDF
+366 KKWGISEETDF
-377 RQLKPEDYPILS
+377 RQLKPGDYPVLS

-396 DELVNYRKGSLYT
+396 NELVNYRNGSLYT

-454 ARSLRNALLFNVL
+454 AKSLRNALLFNVL

-492 NPVAIEY
+492 NPIVIEY

-511 SALMMA
+511 SALIMA

-542 QFLFNPGSIDR
+542 QFLFNPGSIGR

-564 AEFELIRRARRGECL
+564 AEFELIQHARRGECL

-592 APDHIP
+592 APDH
-598 QDWFERVQ
+598 
-606 RLFKSREK
+606 K
-614 TVSVEKTPF
+614 
-623 HGRIQ
+623 
-628 CSCGAACRSK
+628 
-638 RSTSA
+638 
-643 RYWLCMRHDG
+643 
-653 DEAACPITQIPET
+653 
-666 QIQQAFLRLYYNLKH
+666 
-681 QGSCILPDLIANL
+681 
-694 RSIRERKFL
+694 
-703 WSVDVIELNRQI
+703 
-715 AELTSQNQLL
+715 
-725 TTLRES
+725 
-731 GCVDPDIFIS
+731 
-741 KSNKLTE
+741 
-748 QLRAVK
+748 AV
-754 QAKSRILNQDGD
+754 
-766 DTIPCTQELITILK
+766 
-780 RGPETLHDFDGELFG
+780 LFG
-795 QLIDKVIIE
+795 TAGGK
-804 SNTSLR
+804 
-810 FRLKNGL
+810 
-817 ELRESIERTVR
+817 

>member
-1 MKNPFRKKTLTPRE
+1 MKNPFRKKALAPRE
-15 VFIRTFLDCIAPGV
+15 VFIRTYLDSIAPGV

-104 KLRQAVEAESNLRDV
+104 KLRQTVEAESNLRDV

-146 MEHLRQLQTDV
+146 MGHLRQLQTDV

-215 DPNGFYIGK
+215 DPNGFYFGK
-224 DKYGSNIVVD
+224 DKYGSNIAVD

-267 LLEAGKSVVSL
+267 LLEAGKSVISL
-278 DAEHELEELCD
+278 DAEHELEELCG

-317 EADESAPGAFR
+317 EADESAPEAFR

-345 AYKEFSDPQLDTIEI
+345 AYKDFSDPQLDTIEI
-360 MLSKLY
+360 MLSALY
-366 QKWGISEETDF
+366 KKWGISEETDF
-377 RQLKPEDYPILS
+377 RQLKPGDYPVLS

-492 NPVAIEY
+492 NPIAIEY

-542 QFLFNPGSIDR
+542 QFLFNPGSIGK

-592 APDHIP
+592 APDH
-598 QDWFERVQ
+598 
-606 RLFKSREK
+606 K
-614 TVSVEKTPF
+614 
-623 HGRIQ
+623 
-628 CSCGAACRSK
+628 
-638 RSTSA
+638 
-643 RYWLCMRHDG
+643 
-653 DEAACPITQIPET
+653 
-666 QIQQAFLRLYYNLKH
+666 
-681 QGSCILPDLIANL
+681 
-694 RSIRERKFL
+694 
-703 WSVDVIELNRQI
+703 
-715 AELTSQNQLL
+715 
-725 TTLRES
+725 
-731 GCVDPDIFIS
+731 
-741 KSNKLTE
+741 
-748 QLRAVK
+748 AV
-754 QAKSRILNQDGD
+754 
-766 DTIPCTQELITILK
+766 
-780 RGPETLHDFDGELFG
+780 LFG
-795 QLIDKVIIE
+795 MAGGK
-804 SNTSLR
+804 
-810 FRLKNGL
+810 
-817 ELRESIERTVR
+817 